1 MSCGN
6 YSAHTKRG
14 DNLESLG
21 TQLSSV
27 SLTEREWNRFSGAEE
42 AASEELCQAHSREKD
57 GELTCFMG
65 GGRGREGLLIGFLN
79 PISVFLLGCWF
90 FSTPNG
96 SKGNIITEF
105 PGPLMRCITVRYL

>member
-65 GGRGREGLLIGFLN
+65 GGGEGGAVNRLFKSHFSIPAWVL
-79 PISVFLLGCWF
+79 VFFNTKWF
-90 FSTPNG
+90 
-96 SKGNIITEF
+96 K
-105 PGPLMRCITVRYL
+105 RKHYY